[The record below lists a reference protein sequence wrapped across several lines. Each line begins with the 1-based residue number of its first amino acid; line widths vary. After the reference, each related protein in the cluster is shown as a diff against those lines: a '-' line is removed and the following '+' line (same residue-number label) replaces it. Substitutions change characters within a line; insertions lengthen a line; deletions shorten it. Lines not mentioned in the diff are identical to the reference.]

1 MDIDAL
7 STRLTELLAESGED
21 SASWQLLTLA
31 VDDLLETPG
40 KELLD
45 PELLVDH
52 LLIALRSEG
61 PKLSADRHLEV
72 ALECERDRVSKSGEI
87 LGVAVPEEVVAGIEA
102 RLGRPT
108 DFPKGFGKD
117 IVDPAFIRQLIAG
130 ALAETLEAF
139 LGKLPFGG
147 GGKDGDSGLLGSIAR
162 KGASRL
168 KSASSALSS
177 IGAGM
182 QDGLK
187 RQAKEFAQQSADV
200 LKQGVIDRFN
210 SKENKVVL
218 KEMRRRAVDAVLGL
232 QFSDIHAF
240 ADDPGIE
247 TLREWG
253 DLILQHNL
261 KRPEIEEAL
270 REQVKLALGREEDRT
285 IKEWLVEHDL
295 YESVRNELIRV
306 AAQRANQVAQS
317 DVFESWLTSLLAA
330 AMK

>member
-1 MDIDAL
+1 MNIDAL
-7 STRLTELLAESGED
+7 STRLTELLAQSGED
-21 SASWQLLTLA
+21 TASWQLLTLV
-31 VDDLLETPG
+31 VDDLLGTPA

-45 PELLVDH
+45 PELLADH

-61 PKLSADRHLEV
+61 PKLNGDRHLET
-72 ALECERDRVSKSGEI
+72 ALQQERNRVTQSGEI

-117 IVDPAFIRQLIAG
+117 VVDPAFIRQLIAG
-130 ALAETLEAF
+130 SLTETLEAF
-139 LGKLPFGG
+139 LSKLPFGG
-147 GGKDGDSGLLGSIAR
+147 GGKVGDNGFLGAIAR

-168 KSASSALSS
+168 KSASSALSA
-177 IGAGM
+177 IGSGM

-187 RQAKEFAQQSADV
+187 RQAKEFAQQSADI

-210 SKENKVVL
+210 SAENKIVL
-218 KEMRRRAVDAVLGL
+218 KQMRRRAVDAVLRL

-270 REQVKLALGREEDRT
+270 REQVKLALAREEDRT
-285 IKEWLVEHDL
+285 IKQWLEEHGV

-306 AAQRANQVAQS
+306 AAGRANQLAQT
-317 DVFESWLTSLLAA
+317 DTFESWLKTLLKEATD
-330 AMK
+330 